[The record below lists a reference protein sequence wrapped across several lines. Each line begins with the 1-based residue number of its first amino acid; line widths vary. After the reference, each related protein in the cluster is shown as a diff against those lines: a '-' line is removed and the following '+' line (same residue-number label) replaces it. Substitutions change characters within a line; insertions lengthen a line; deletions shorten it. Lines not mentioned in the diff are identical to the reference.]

1 MKKILFSVF
10 SLLAG
15 LSYSQDCAKIFISEY
30 VEGWSNNKAIE
41 IYNPTSSTI
50 NLGEYFVARYSN
62 GSTTATVANSVQLS
76 GTIAPWDV
84 YVAVLIKEI
93 LTELDKKPQFGIH

>member
-10 SLLAG
+10 SLIAG

-41 IYNPTSSTI
+41 IYNPTSSNI
-50 NLGEYFVARYSN
+50 NLGEYFVARY
-62 GSTTATVANSVQLS
+62 
-76 GTIAPWDV
+76 
-84 YVAVLIKEI
+84 
-93 LTELDKKPQFGIH
+93 